1 LSISEV
7 ILNLFFS
14 DLLSKC
20 AGADCALILFVLLC
34 AVTDVW
40 KKKIYNWA
48 TFPAVILGA
57 GLNFIYSGWSG
68 AGNSLLGV
76 LAGFLL
82 LYFFYLGGGIGAGD
96 VKLLMGVGALKG
108 PLFVFKASVCGIF
121 VAGVITVFL
130 LLVNGTLLKGLKN
143 VGIPLFTSAVSG
155 FKISPLPQTK
165 SPSLP
170 FGFYLAI
177 GILIYFFYEK
187 FTAVL

>member
-1 LSISEV
+1 MIEKY
-7 ILNLFFS
+7 IQNIFFS
-14 DLLSKC
+14 NLLSKC
-20 AGADCALILFVLLC
+20 GGTDCVLILFVLLC

-48 TFPAVILGA
+48 TFPAVILGI
-57 GLNFIYSGWSG
+57 GLNFIYSGWIG

-108 PLFVFKASVCGIF
+108 PLFVFKGAAGGIF
-121 VAGVITVFL
+121 VAGVITIFWM
-130 LLVNGTLLKGLKN
+130 LVNGTLLKSFKN
-143 VGIPLFTSAVSG
+143 VIFPLFTSAVSG
-155 FKISPLPQTK
+155 FKVSPLPQTK

-170 FGFYLAI
+170 FGFYLCI
-177 GILIYFFYEK
+177 GIIGYWIYS
-187 FTAVL
+187 